1 VRYPALRAPGLEG
14 VLPVYESVHKPS
26 KPKHG
31 TKSKGSKYKIVMTK
45 SGGKT
50 VEVHANSIAGI
61 KRAVHGE
68 TNFKVFNQQ
77 GTNISKYF

>member
-1 VRYPALRAPGLEG
+1 
-14 VLPVYESVHKPS
+14 
-26 KPKHG
+26 
-31 TKSKGSKYKIVMTK
+31 MTK

-77 GTNISKYF
+77 GTNISKYFNK